1 MRQRVMI
8 AMALASNPELLIADE
23 PTTALDVT
31 TQASVIDLLVRLS
44 EERELAVLLITHDLG
59 IVAGF
64 SQDVLVMYA
73 GAPVE
78 FGPTGGVFAEAGH
91 PYTQALMAA
100 VPRLTDER
108 GTELASIPGSLPPAD
123 AIPGG
128 CRFEARC
135 RIGRGRDL
143 CRSERPAF
151 DSGAGR
157 PVACHFEQEA
167 RDSAAGGEAPAG
179 HRAAGRARRG
189 RRGARA
195 DRRPREELPRA
206 RSPRHSAVATCAR
219 STVSRSRS
227 ARASR
232 SASSASP
239 GRGSRPSPACCSG

>member
-44 EERELAVLLITHDLG
+44 EERDLAVLLITHDLG

-78 FGPTGGVFAEAGH
+78 VGPTGSVFAAAGH
-91 PYTQALMAA
+91 PYTQALLAA

-123 AIPGG
+123 AIPP
-128 CRFEARC
+128 RLPL
-135 RIGRGRDL
+135 RGALPD
-143 CRSERPAF
+143 RP
-151 DSGAGR
+151 
-157 PVACHFEQEA
+157 
-167 RDSAAGGEAPAG
+167 
-179 HRAAGRARRG
+179 RARRSAAASG
-189 RRGARA
+189 PRSTRRRGG
-195 DRRPREELPRA
+195 
-206 RSPRHSAVATCAR
+206 
-219 STVSRSRS
+219 RSRATS
-227 ARASR
+227 SRRRGTARR
-232 SASSASP
+232 
-239 GRGSRPSPACCSG
+239 R